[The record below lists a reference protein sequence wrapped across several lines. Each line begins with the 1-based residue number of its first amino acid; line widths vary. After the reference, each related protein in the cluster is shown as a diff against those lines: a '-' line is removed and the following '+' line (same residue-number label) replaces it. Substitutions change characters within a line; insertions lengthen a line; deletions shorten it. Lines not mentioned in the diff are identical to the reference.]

1 MPLHSHSPSHSLTHR
16 PTITPLSVTLST
28 LTQTSCH
35 PLYSLT
41 HPFHSHSFSTILHS
55 SALPKDLIHSE
66 VYRDCIK
73 RSSQSFEFL
82 QSMRSLEKKKKVS
95 PFMQNAKT
103 QFSPF
108 GCWET
113 MGKIKETLV
122 SILFL
127 FFLFWFLYW
136 ISNRTVKKDRSFIVF
151 WDWIGM
157 WNRIMFLGLFIF
169 AEDLIYCFVDQNL
182 LWFKFDLVSYGKYVT
197 KWWSVD
203 SSVVVCASRWSCSSI
218 YVTLKMVR

>member
-82 QSMRSLEKKKKVS
+82 QSMRSLGKKKKGES
-95 PFMQNAKT
+95 LYAKCKDSIFT
-103 QFSPF
+103 VWLLRNNGKNQRNFGFNSFSF
-108 GCWET
+108 FS
-113 MGKIKETLV
+113 ILV
-122 SILFL
+122 SVLNF
-127 FFLFWFLYW
+127 
-136 ISNRTVKKDRSFIVF
+136 
-151 WDWIGM
+151 
-157 WNRIMFLGLFIF
+157 
-169 AEDLIYCFVDQNL
+169 
-182 LWFKFDLVSYGKYVT
+182 
-197 KWWSVD
+197 
-203 SSVVVCASRWSCSSI
+203 
-218 YVTLKMVR
+218 